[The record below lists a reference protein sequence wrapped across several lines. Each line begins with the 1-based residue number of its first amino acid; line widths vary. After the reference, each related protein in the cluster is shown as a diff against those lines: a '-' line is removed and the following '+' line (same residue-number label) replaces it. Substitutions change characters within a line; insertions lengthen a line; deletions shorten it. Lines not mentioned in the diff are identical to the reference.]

1 MGLVYHAAVN
11 VASPPGE
18 RKAILFTAG
27 GVRLALRLSQ
37 VREIV
42 AIPED
47 VGEVL
52 LRGVSIPALPVAVAL
67 GLTGRA
73 TPFAIVT
80 EADPPLALRVEALH
94 GIVDLEAAEVFQL
107 PAQTLLPQPSPFLG
121 ALVVGGDVALELAV
135 SALGWA
141 PRAPAAE
148 LPGPPPELDFASG
161 RELLFSRAGRVYAVP
176 LQILAQVLEAPR
188 VFEVPLA
195 PAAHRGVLY
204 HGRAI
209 HPVFDVAVLYGDV
222 GGAAGMALLLD
233 AGGNALAVLADRVL
247 HAGESVPEAVARPSW
262 DLLFSGV

>member
-1 MGLVYHAAVN
+1 MQRVPL
-11 VASPPGE
+11 ASRPAE
-18 RKAILFTAG
+18 RKAILFSAG
-27 GVRLALRLSQ
+27 GVRLAVRLSQ
-37 VREIV
+37 LREIV
-42 AIPED
+42 AIPID

-67 GLTGRA
+67 GLAAGP
-73 TPFAIVT
+73 TPFALVT

-94 GIVDLEAAEVFQL
+94 GIVDLENAEVFQL
-107 PAQTLLPQPSPFLG
+107 PARTILPQPSPFLG
-121 ALVVGGDVALELAV
+121 ALVHRGDVALELAV

-141 PRAPAAE
+141 PMVPAAD
-148 LPGPPPELDFASG
+148 LVGPPPELDFASG
-161 RELLFSRAGRVYAVP
+161 RELLFSRAGRVYAMP
-176 LQILAQVLEAPR
+176 LQIVAQVLEAPR

-222 GGAAGMALLLD
+222 GGAPGTALLVD

-247 HAGESVPEAVARPSW
+247 QAGERAAAQVARPSW